1 MPEYDIIIENRAY
14 RVDLARKKDYGVF
27 EAKVNGR
34 QVLLE
39 LERDQ
44 AHMILPSMIKVEGK
58 TYRVELEKIVRHSPF
73 ILKINGVSFKAEL
86 KKHVRETITKKVN
99 VEKST
104 KKLEATI
111 KKSQR
116 REGVV
121 VAPMAGKIVSIKVRK
136 GDSVKT
142 GDVLCIL
149 EAMKMENEILA
160 SKTGKVQ
167 EINLTEG
174 KPVRDGDILVVI
186 K

>member
-14 RVDLARKKDYGVF
+14 RVDLARKTDYGVF
-27 EAKVNGR
+27 EAKINGR

-44 AHMILPSMIKVEGK
+44 PHMISPSMIKVEGK
-58 TYRVELEKIVRHSPF
+58 TYRVELEKIVRHSPV
-73 ILKINGVSFKAEL
+73 ILKINGIPFKAEL
-86 KKHVRETITKKVN
+86 KKHVRETITKKAK
-99 VEKST
+99 VEKLT

-111 KKSQR
+111 KSQR